1 MRILDYNSFF
11 ASVLLKK
18 VGIAAGTVSEIIAEY
33 RKNNPD
39 FDLQREY
46 VVNIKKEGQN
56 LDQLGSAIRLANRLD
71 KLHLNPEQ
79 IESFLDKID
88 EHCFKK
94 GTETAVF
101 IKNVADVCSLSSKTR
116 IPVAEMQLREFAM
129 NSPVIE
135 GLQTT
140 ERNLA
145 IVTVQRNAAYM
156 EICRLR
162 TRLDFEEYAIALRK
176 LNDTKDDKCRS

>member
-1 MRILDYNSFF
+1 LTYKESTWWIL
-11 ASVLLKK
+11 
-18 VGIAAGTVSEIIAEY
+18 
-33 RKNNPD
+33 R
-39 FDLQREY
+39 
-46 VVNIKKEGQN
+46 KEGQN

-71 KLHLNPEQ
+71 KIHLNPEQ

-88 EHCFKK
+88 EHCVKK
-94 GTETAVF
+94 GTEIVVF
-101 IKNVADVCSLSSKTR
+101 IKHVADVCSLSSKTR
-116 IPVAEMQLREFAM
+116 TTVEKLPSHIKDMKAEISSLSMEIILKKVEREKALHIHNITEMQLREFAM
-129 NSPVIE
+129 NKPVFE

-145 IVTVQRNAAYM
+145 IVPAQRNAACM